1 MGQMKDI
8 DQKAVCLLDV
18 LKKAGKV
25 DAAILHLKTSLA
37 GIETREKVNDWKKYS
52 YKLLR
57 DFDVELYNAYKDKAK
72 ESRQRGATAKKD
84 KEAGFDTDAPAF
96 TPGQWWT
103 GKAAAQPSPM
113 AYPMYGYPMMMMP
126 QM

>member
-1 MGQMKDI
+1 MGKDV
-8 DQKAVCLLDV
+8 DQKAVQLLDAY
-18 LKKAGKV
+18 KKAGKV
-25 DAAILHLKTSLA
+25 DGAILHLKTSLA

-57 DFDVELYNAYKDKAK
+57 DFDAELYNAYKEKAK

-84 KEAGFDTDAPAF
+84 KDGAFDTDAPAF

-103 GKAAAQPSPM
+103 GKSVQQPW
-113 AYPMYGYPMMMMP
+113 MP
-126 QM
+126 P